1 MTTARFQLHLAIT
14 GKLAD
19 AVVSTIKVPGAQ
31 RVNFVREQEIP
42 LPRLWFDRAANKY
55 KPEQWGASLL
65 DPAPGWSLDTLRDW
79 ARRYVPQFPGRP
91 VILDIE
97 DVHPFVE
104 TMPGDAPRNYEELS
118 KAARSR
124 YTTGGYDLRHIHALI
139 NAALREAWT
148 VLLEGL
154 IARGFDVSVYGHVPP
169 RSDAVTSE
177 LRLRREWFDARVRRT
192 HPVIYEWQAERP
204 HPNAHSIEVAEPRTD
219 AARTLC
225 PLKPCMPFITPVLD
239 QGDRLTMI
247 DETRFR
253 GMVHGAMVGRAA
265 GVVLWYHADDPSR
278 LTPWLGVVD
287 RYINPVLQEACAA

>member
-1 MTTARFQLHLAIT
+1 MTTSRFQVQLAIT
-14 GKLAD
+14 GRLAD

-31 RVNFVREQEIP
+31 QVNFVREQEIP
-42 LPRLWFDRAANKY
+42 LPRLWFDRADNRW
-55 KPEQWGASLL
+55 KPELWGASLL
-65 DPAPGWSLDTLRDW
+65 APAVGWSLDVLREW
-79 ARRYVPQFPGRP
+79 TRRYTPRFPGRP

-104 TMPGDAPRNYEELS
+104 TMQADAPQNYDALS
-118 KAARSR
+118 SAARSR
-124 YTTGGYDLRHIHALI
+124 YTTAGYELRHTHGLI

-148 VLLEGL
+148 ALLDGL
-154 IARGFDVSVYGHVPP
+154 IARGFDVSVYGHTPLSP
-169 RSDAVTSE
+169 NAVTND
-177 LRLRREWFDARVRRT
+177 LRFRREWFDSRVRRT
-192 HPVIYEWQAERP
+192 HPVIYEWQADRP
-204 HPNAHSIEVAEPRTD
+204 HPNAHCIEVATPRTD

-225 PLKPCMPFITPVLD
+225 PLKPCLPFVTPVLD

-287 RYINPVLQEACAA
+287 KYINPVLQEACAA